1 MDTIRALFA
10 ASDDLRF
17 EEIQMIAEGNKV
29 AVHSRSTGTDTRGFM
44 PAAPSACMVWGS
56 RAISRIPCSLLGPL
70 CT

>member
-1 MDTIRALFA
+1 
-10 ASDDLRF
+10 
-17 EEIQMIAEGNKV
+17 MIAEGNKV

-70 CT
+70 RT